1 MAIITVNE
9 IPTPN
14 RPHKTEALDYRG
26 KVRADLE
33 QAWNEHISKFEFVGY
48 NSNATAATVAREEA
62 YKIYSSNVLNMTIK
76 AVEDELK
83 QKLKRKLGGATKYI
97 RIQMRRTS
105 EPAITISGV
114 TVNGVKRLFGAIDW
128 DYINNLHDTLL
139 DTHLARYSKKEVIAE
154 LKTKWAR
161 EKERVGKYQCC

>member
-1 MAIITVNE
+1 MAIIVVKE

-14 RPHKTEALDYRG
+14 RPQKTEPVDYRG
-26 KVRADLE
+26 KVRTDLE
-33 QAWNEHISKFEFVGY
+33 YAWNEHISKFEFVGY

-62 YKIYSSNVLNMTIK
+62 YKLYNSNVLNRTIK
-76 AVEDELK
+76 AVEEELK

-97 RIQMRRTS
+97 RIQMRSTS

-128 DYINNLHDTLL
+128 DYIDNLHSILL
-139 DTHLARYSKKEVIAE
+139 DTNLARYSKKEVIAE
-154 LKTKWAR
+154 LKTRWAR
-161 EKERVGKYQCC
+161 EKERKGKYQCC